1 MGEFTDKLKGLSGAI
16 GALDDEFNKFGP
28 IARDLD
34 TLHNQLDETH
44 GFISKCASRRGD
56 VEDLAREAEDLIK
69 SGIAPNPRE
78 MKDTV
83 SNLMK
88 QLDKL
93 DSKGHGREK
102 EVDSM
107 IGKVSAFYD
116 QFDKLMNDIT
126 SVIAEEKSFGAVG
139 GDSAAIKAQQVI
151 LNSRKFTN
159 IHENSEKNI
168 FCFLEILNSK
178 MRFISLIRN
187 NSNNSKRELLMLL
200 VKKLTK
206 PTVEA
211 KDLSNQRPLVSI
223 LALWRKIWKK

>member
-16 GALDDEFNKFGP
+16 GALDDEFNKFGA

-34 TLHNQLDETH
+34 TLHGQLDETH

-56 VEDLAREAEDLIK
+56 VEDLAREADELIK

-93 DSKGHGREK
+93 DTKGHGREK
-102 EVDSM
+102 EVDGM

-151 LNSRKFTN
+151 KFTN
-159 IHENSEKNI
+159 IQNSRI
-168 FCFLEILNSK
+168 FLKIRKTFFVFLK
-178 MRFISLIRN
+178 F
-187 NSNNSKRELLMLL
+187 
-200 VKKLTK
+200 
-206 PTVEA
+206 
-211 KDLSNQRPLVSI
+211 
-223 LALWRKIWKK
+223 

>member
-1 MGEFTDKLKGLSGAI
+1 MQLKFTKFYQITAVGEFTDKLKGLSGAI

-93 DSKGHGREK
+93 DTKGHGREK
-102 EVDSM
+102 EVDGM

-151 LNSRKFTN
+151 IYINSLNFLKFFML
-159 IHENSEKNI
+159 K
-168 FCFLEILNSK
+168 CALFL
-178 MRFISLIRN
+178 
-187 NSNNSKRELLMLL
+187 
-200 VKKLTK
+200 
-206 PTVEA
+206 
-211 KDLSNQRPLVSI
+211 
-223 LALWRKIWKK
+223 